1 MEIIEFR
8 GGMLIMNTKKGML
21 DLEEAYGQTPAC
33 ALCGA
38 CLIDGPAPD
47 AEVVLFSGFCEE

>member
-1 MEIIEFR
+1 
-8 GGMLIMNTKKGML
+8 MNTKKGML